1 MTIIYVRMTIAI
13 VHVFYTPIYCNN
25 YNVHC
30 QQLFSL
36 VWMQSYP
43 EHLQWWWCMHW
54 TLAFLLLGVW
64 ARTSF
69 AMITI
74 TVWMIVVR
82 PLWDV
87 FTQPPLATMITALS
101 IHVITL
107 LAALTLPYAAT
118 FDYCVP
124 HAVDASTTPPNA
136 SLLINVRALLL
147 MQSKDDVNTNLW
159 IVMMIM
165 CACMIAVILDVAT
178 LTVCNDHKYSGC
190 LWQRDRMHDHTHFVQ
205 I

>member
-1 MTIIYVRMTIAI
+1 MMVMHALDSCLPTAGCVSTDII
-13 VHVFYTPIYCNN
+13 CNDNN
-25 YNVHC
+25 Y
-30 QQLFSL
+30 
-36 VWMQSYP
+36 
-43 EHLQWWWCMHW
+43 CMDDSCE
-54 TLAFLLLGVW
+54 T
-64 ARTSF
+64 
-69 AMITI
+69 
-74 TVWMIVVR
+74 TVGCVYTTT
-82 PLWDV
+82 
-87 FTQPPLATMITALS
+87 FATMITALS

-165 CACMIAVILDVAT
+165 CACMIAVIHLLDVAT

-190 LWQRDRMHDHTHFVQ
+190 L
-205 I
+205 